1 MEKGNNGMEGYD
13 RKTGYKL
20 IIVKFD
26 QNGINGDKRIIF
38 SNLPGGNHGIYTDK
52 RH

>member
-1 MEKGNNGMEGYD
+1 MEGYD

-26 QNGINGDKRIIF
+26 QNGINGDKLNNF
-38 SNLPGGNHGIYTDK
+38 
-52 RH
+52 